1 MGRSACVGQRVYE
14 TGRAIFS
21 AKLVADVPSPKP
33 MSRNLYILA
42 AVLLVLAIAC
52 FGMSWTPG
60 SHQPGLPG
68 EAIMWRTMALTLFLL
83 GTLSCLGGTITN
95 LFEQASRRHEER
107 ERRKNNRST

>member
-1 MGRSACVGQRVYE
+1 
-14 TGRAIFS
+14 
-21 AKLVADVPSPKP
+21 

-42 AVLLVLAIAC
+42 AALVVLAAAC

-68 EAIMWRTMALTLFLL
+68 EAQMWRTMALLLFLL
-83 GTLSCLGGTITN
+83 GALSCVAGTVTN

-107 ERRKNNRST
+107 QRPKDGRPLL